1 MTWPTCASLR
11 STAISVKQRISRP
24 CWESSRARTTAS
36 RLRQQGSR
44 RRACSE
50 ASFVLKSLLCYGVA
64 MNKRLE
70 TLLERIPTWPEE
82 AQEDAVMVLSDIEEK
97 IRILRSLSPEDQA
110 KLAALRADID
120 RAYEQGGSYTDEE
133 VEASIEAQLDE
144 WEQNR
149 KGA

>member
-1 MTWPTCASLR
+1 
-11 STAISVKQRISRP
+11 
-24 CWESSRARTTAS
+24 
-36 RLRQQGSR
+36 
-44 RRACSE
+44 
-50 ASFVLKSLLCYGVA
+50 

-70 TLLERIPTWPEE
+70 TLLQRIPTWPQE
-82 AQEDAVMVLSDIEEK
+82 AQDDAVMALSDIEEK

-120 RAYEQGGSYTDEE
+120 RAYELGGSFTDEE

-144 WEQNR
+144 WEKNR

>member
-1 MTWPTCASLR
+1 
-11 STAISVKQRISRP
+11 
-24 CWESSRARTTAS
+24 
-36 RLRQQGSR
+36 
-44 RRACSE
+44 
-50 ASFVLKSLLCYGVA
+50 

-97 IRILRSLSPEDQA
+97 MRILRSLSPEDQA

-133 VEASIEAQLDE
+133 VEASNKETLDD
-144 WEQNR
+144 WEQKR
-149 KGA
+149 KGT

>member
-1 MTWPTCASLR
+1 MVS
-11 STAISVKQRISRP
+11 
-24 CWESSRARTTAS
+24 
-36 RLRQQGSR
+36 
-44 RRACSE
+44 
-50 ASFVLKSLLCYGVA
+50 A

-133 VEASIEAQLDE
+133 IEASIEAELDD

>member
-1 MTWPTCASLR
+1 
-11 STAISVKQRISRP
+11 
-24 CWESSRARTTAS
+24 
-36 RLRQQGSR
+36 
-44 RRACSE
+44 
-50 ASFVLKSLLCYGVA
+50 

-97 IRILRSLSPEDQA
+97 IRILRSLSPEDRA

-133 VEASIEAQLDE
+133 IEASIEAELDE

>member
-1 MTWPTCASLR
+1 
-11 STAISVKQRISRP
+11 
-24 CWESSRARTTAS
+24 
-36 RLRQQGSR
+36 
-44 RRACSE
+44 
-50 ASFVLKSLLCYGVA
+50 

-70 TLLERIPTWPEE
+70 TLLEHIPTWPEE

-133 VEASIEAQLDE
+133 IAEYIEQIHSDAE
-144 WEQNR
+144 RE
-149 KGA
+149 KP

>member
-1 MTWPTCASLR
+1 MMLP
-11 STAISVKQRISRP
+11 
-24 CWESSRARTTAS
+24 
-36 RLRQQGSR
+36 
-44 RRACSE
+44 
-50 ASFVLKSLLCYGVA
+50 

-110 KLAALRADID
+110 KLSVLRADID

-133 VEASIEAQLDE
+133 VAEHIEQIHSDAE
-144 WEQNR
+144 RE
-149 KGA
+149 KG